1 MSQTAKMIVF
11 TSPVEGRE
19 DEYNEWYDNTHLVEF
34 AALPGVVSAQR
45 FKVSPTGPKSKTSY
59 AAIYELDGDPADVIQ
74 AMNAA
79 IKSGEMHMSDAIDIS
94 SISMSAW
101 DPHGD
106 PIQSPAAGF

>member
-1 MSQTAKMIVF
+1 MSQRAKLFVF

-19 DEYNEWYDNTHLVEF
+19 DEYNDWYDNTHLGEF

-45 FKVSPTGPKSKTSY
+45 FKVSPTGPRSKTSY
-59 AAIYELDGDPADVIQ
+59 AAIYELDGDPADVIT

-79 IKSGEMHMSDAIDIS
+79 IKNGEMHMSDAIDSS

-106 PIQSPAAGF
+106 PVQAPSAGS

>member
-1 MSQTAKMIVF
+1 MIVF
-11 TSPVEGRE
+11 SSPVEGRE
-19 DEYNEWYDNTHLVEF
+19 DEYNDWYDNTHLAEF

-45 FKVSPTGPKSKTSY
+45 FKVSPTGPRSKTSY
-59 AAIYELDGDPADVIQ
+59 AAFYELDGDPADVIK

-79 IKSGEMHMSDAIDIS
+79 IKNGEMHMSDTIDSS

-106 PIQSPAAGF
+106 PVQAPSVGS